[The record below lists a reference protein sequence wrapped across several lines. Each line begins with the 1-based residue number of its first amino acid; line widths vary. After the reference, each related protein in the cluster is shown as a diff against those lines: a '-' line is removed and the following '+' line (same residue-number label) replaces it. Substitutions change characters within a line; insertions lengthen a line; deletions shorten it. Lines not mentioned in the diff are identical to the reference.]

1 MPISEHHGDEST
13 RPPADYGPG
22 IETQPI
28 SYGRRNL
35 SFAGLAVVVVAYLAI
50 IKGIGALTTDRADLV
65 DDVLATPSNVVWAL
79 VVPLGAAFVFVYGL
93 ITYLGW
99 WPAVLHDPKPVQRWV
114 WSVPIIFLVAIA
126 FGINYGG
133 LADRG
138 LGFTLLLLVATQ
150 FVGWGEEGMF
160 RCISVTTMRRH
171 HWTEGRVAL
180 WSSAVFGAVH
190 LTNALTTGTSALGQA
205 VAVSFAG
212 YFFYLIR
219 RVSRSN
225 VANSI
230 IHGLFDFTILS
241 GTAIIAKG
249 DDLYLGASLAILVYV
264 VVAILLL
271 VRRHHIE
278 LN

>member
-1 MPISEHHGDEST
+1 MV
-13 RPPADYGPG
+13 AD
-22 IETQPI
+22 
-28 SYGRRNL
+28 
-35 SFAGLAVVVVAYLAI
+35 LAV
-50 IKGIGALTTDRADLV
+50 IKGIGALTTDRADVV

-79 VVPLGAAFVFVYGL
+79 VDPLGAAFVFVYGF

-114 WSVPIIFLVAIA
+114 WSVPIVFLVAIA

-171 HWTEGRVAL
+171 AWTEGRVAS
-180 WSSAVFGAVH
+180 WSSVLFGAVH
-190 LTNALTTGTSALGQA
+190 LTKR
-205 VAVSFAG
+205 VSYHRDLRGRPGRRRQLRG

-225 VANSI
+225 LANSI

-249 DDLYLGASLAILVYV
+249 DDPYLGASLSLTGSTSRRRHPAS
-264 VVAILLL
+264 L

-278 LN
+278 

>member
-1 MPISEHHGDEST
+1 METIGSQ
-13 RPPADYGPG
+13 PA
-22 IETQPI
+22 E
-28 SYGRRNL
+28 YGRRNL
-35 SFAGLAVVVVAYLAI
+35 SFVGLAIAIVAYLAI
-50 IKGIGALTTDRADLV
+50 IKCVGTLTTDRADLV
-65 DDVLATPSNVVWAL
+65 DDVFATTGNVVWGL

-99 WPAVLHDPKPVQRWV
+99 WPAVFHDPKPVQRWV
-114 WSVPIIFLVAIA
+114 WAIPVIFLVAIA
-126 FGINYGG
+126 LGINYGG

-138 LGFTLLLLVATQ
+138 LGFTLLLLLATQ

-160 RCISVTTMRRH
+160 RCVTVTTMRRH
-171 HWTEGRVAL
+171 EWTEGRVAL
-180 WSSAVFGAVH
+180 WSSVVFGAVH
-190 LTNALTTGTSALGQA
+190 LTNALTSGTSAVGQA
-205 VAVSFAG
+205 IAVSFAG

-249 DDLYLGASLAILVYV
+249 DDPYPGAILAILVYL
-264 VVAILLL
+264 VVAVLL
-271 VRRHHIE
+271 VVRRRHIE
-278 LN
+278 LDQAAT